1 MFLFQPF
8 ITIEFTLVCSNSE
21 PCNKAWRQT
30 FDFWFL
36 LFMYN
41 CPCYISIQ
49 QKKTGIPYGLDVLR
63 LWVAN
68 SGLQTKVAIGNNIL
82 DSHQEE
88 LFQVC
93 IRVPFPQEIN
103 LNNN

>member
-1 MFLFQPF
+1 MVP
-8 ITIEFTLVCSNSE
+8 TIY
-21 PCNKAWRQT
+21 
-30 FDFWFL
+30 
-36 LFMYN
+36 MYN
-41 CPCYISIQ
+41 CLCCNSFQ

-103 LNNN
+103 LKNCDSTASPKNATDR